1 MVRKYVNN
9 PFTNEIMKKN
19 YTVPQ
24 STLLKFYLE
33 ESVLIQTSNAVGNG
47 VQLSNKREY
56 EDDNASDGSHASSSD
71 CWPDEGDE

>member
-1 MVRKYVNN
+1 
-9 PFTNEIMKKN
+9 MKKN

-56 EDDNASDGSHASSSD
+56 EGDNASDGSHAWSSD
-71 CWPDEGDE
+71 FWPDEGDK

>member
-1 MVRKYVNN
+1 
-9 PFTNEIMKKN
+9 MKKN

-56 EDDNASDGSHASSSD
+56 EDGNAFDGSHDWGSD
-71 CWPDEGDE
+71 SWSGEGE